1 MRCLYHLTK
10 DGVCILRCYS
20 LDSIAELPSKIEGK
34 PVTELGAYAFSDHF
48 SMEDYE
54 KETLMLWNTVSE
66 KSREVSVSDMQNVI
80 ADINSR
86 DGKAMAGG
94 DLIEVWIPDSLEK
107 IGVMPFTTAFP

>member
-66 KSREVSVSDMQNVI
+66 KSREVSVSDMQNII
-80 ADINSR
+80 ADINSIN
-86 DGKAMAGG
+86 GNLAAANVIKP
-94 DLIEVWIPDSLEK
+94 V
-107 IGVMPFTTAFP
+107 

>member
-54 KETLMLWNTVSE
+54 KENAHALEYGV
-66 KSREVSVSDMQNVI
+66 
-80 ADINSR
+80 
-86 DGKAMAGG
+86 GK
-94 DLIEVWIPDSLEK
+94 IPGSFG
-107 IGVMPFTTAFP
+107 IRICRT

>member
-66 KSREVSVSDMQNVI
+66 KSREVSVSDMQNII

-94 DLIEVWIPDSLEK
+94 DLTEVWLPDSLGK
-107 IGVMPFTTAFP
+107 IGRYAFYN

>member
-54 KETLMLWNTVSE
+54 KEKPFKDVLLRTPEVAAGFTEEEIDAMLDPHNYVGLAPEFVDRVVAKYS
-66 KSREVSVSDMQNVI
+66 KN
-80 ADINSR
+80 
-86 DGKAMAGG
+86 
-94 DLIEVWIPDSLEK
+94 
-107 IGVMPFTTAFP
+107 